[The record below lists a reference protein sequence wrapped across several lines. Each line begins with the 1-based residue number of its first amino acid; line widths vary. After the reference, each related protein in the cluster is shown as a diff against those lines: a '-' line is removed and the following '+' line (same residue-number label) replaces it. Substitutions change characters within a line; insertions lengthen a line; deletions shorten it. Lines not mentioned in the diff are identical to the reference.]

1 MVKKFLLFLFLFAH
15 LANSQTI
22 AECKERFQTCLNF
35 NASLNR
41 YVHFESGAIILRN
54 SSGVKTLS
62 VYENELPAISAFL
75 KGSRVEEQNQFWSKK
90 MNRELS
96 KMQCDSLLRL
106 YTSHKTSSPRS
117 SDKPLHGIKIAIDPG
132 HFGVD
137 LNEAAS
143 EQKFLYFAVNNKK
156 FPFDSV
162 KLFESALS
170 FNTAL
175 LVKAMLE
182 EQGAEIM
189 MSRDQQN
196 FTSFNCTYSM
206 WNAIHKTR
214 VLDSLVRSGKLS
226 HAKRTRLLQLK
237 KRDFFWDFFRDFDL
251 QNRASKINAF
261 HPDITLIIHFNVDEK
276 NAPWKSFT
284 EKDFTMTFIGGV
296 FMPEQLTKTEMRN
309 NFLRLLLT
317 DQLNLSGELAGKTV
331 EQFHKNL
338 GIPIAQQKDAKYLME
353 SCLQSDH
360 RGVFSRNLLL
370 CRQINSV
377 LVYGEAL
384 YQDNAREA
392 AELMKR
398 DIVFKGIPTG
408 ERLLQVARAYADA
421 ATSFLKEKSD

>member
-15 LANSQTI
+15 LVHSQTI

-35 NASLNR
+35 SASLNR

-137 LNEAAS
+137 LYDAAS

-251 QNRASKINAF
+251 QNRAAKINAF

-276 NAPWKSFT
+276 NAPWKSFS

-296 FMPEQLTKTEMRN
+296 FMSEQLTKTEMRN

-353 SCLQSDH
+353 NCLQSDH

-392 AELMKR
+392 AELMKK